1 MTLSLTLFT
10 TCKPFEGKAAR
21 VQRNALRS
29 WALGPACEV
38 VVFGDEPGVRECCEE
53 FGFRQVPT
61 VDRTPLGTPL
71 VSHLFEAVEHVTHAD
86 LLAFVNADIML
97 TRDLTAAVEAVQNR
111 FDRFLMIARR
121 WNVELAYDWDFESP
135 SWEAKLRAYVR
146 EHGTIEPSY
155 GGVDLFVY
163 RRGLWKQLR
172 PFAIGRT
179 RWDSALIYEARKLG
193 APVVEATRIVT
204 AVHPNHDYSHYP
216 QNTSGVFK
224 GPEALR
230 NQSLL
235 GGEEFIFTPLNA
247 THVLA
252 KSGIR
257 RNKVW
262 FPPYLLRKLATLP
275 ALHPRLRALAPMV
288 RLLTPWWR
296 RLRSTKNKRQT
307 PSLLVSPDEHQRTS
321 TEGRPYPV
329 TIGLTPLYHPVVPPG
344 GDVTTFDTPE
354 AFELNRARMDH
365 LRSLDL
371 PLRGKRVIDVGCGV
385 GHLAQF
391 FVRQGCEVL
400 CVDAREENIRQLKT
414 RYPDLEARV
423 LDLEKD
429 SVLDLGRFDIVFA
442 YGLLYHLENP
452 FRALRSLGSVCD
464 ELLLLE
470 TVVTDHD
477 LPILRMAEETL
488 ASSQA
493 LANIGS
499 RPTPSF
505 VVLALRSAGFRY
517 VYAPRTPPDHPD
529 FLFAWK
535 NDLTDSRDGHLLRCS
550 FVASR
555 SALLNPS
562 LVNLFDTNRAS

>member
-10 TCKPFEGKAAR
+10 TCKPFEGKFAS

-53 FGFRQVPT
+53 FGFRQIPN
-61 VDRTPLGTPL
+61 VDRTQLGTPL
-71 VSHLFEAVEHVTHAD
+71 VSHLFEAVEHATQAD

-97 TRDLTAAVEAVQNR
+97 TSDLTPAIEAVKNR

-121 WNVELAYDWDFESP
+121 WNVELAGEWDFKSP

-146 EHGTIEPSY
+146 EHGAIEPSY

-163 RRGLWKQLR
+163 RRGLWKELQ

-179 RWDSALIYEARKLG
+179 RWDSALIYEARKVG
-193 APVVEATRIVT
+193 APVIEATRVVT

-216 QNTSGVFK
+216 QNTPGVFK

-252 KSGIR
+252 ETGIR
-257 RNKVW
+257 RNRVW
-262 FPPYLLRKLATLP
+262 FPPYLVRQLATLP
-275 ALHPRLRALAPMV
+275 ALYPRLRPLAPVV
-288 RLLTPWWR
+288 RLLAPWWR
-296 RLRSTKNKRQT
+296 RLSATKKKRRCRSLPAT
-307 PSLLVSPDEHQRTS
+307 PNEHQQTS
-321 TEGRPYPV
+321 TGARPYPV
-329 TIGLTPLYHPVVPPG
+329 ALSLNPLYPPVVPPG
-344 GDVTTFDTPE
+344 GDFTTFDTPE
-354 AFELNRARMDH
+354 AFELNQARMGH
-365 LRSLDL
+365 LGSLDL
-371 PLRGKRVIDVGCGV
+371 PLRGKRVLDVGCGV

-391 FVRQGCEVL
+391 FIKQDCAVL

-423 LDLEKD
+423 FDLEKD
-429 SVLDLGRFDIVFA
+429 PVLDLDRFDIVFA

-452 FRALRSLGSVCD
+452 FRALLRLASICD
-464 ELLLLE
+464 ELFLLE
-470 TVVTDHD
+470 TVVTDYD
-477 LPILRMAEETL
+477 LPIVRMVEETF
-488 ASSQA
+488 AYSQA
-493 LANIGS
+493 LRNIGS

-505 VVLALRSAGFRY
+505 VVLALRSAGFRHI
-517 VYAPRTPPDHPD
+517 YAPRVPPDHPD
-529 FLFAWK
+529 FRFAWR
-535 NDLTDSRDGHLLRCS
+535 NDFTDSRDGHLLRCT

-555 SALLNPS
+555 SPLPNPS
-562 LVNLFDTNRAS
+562 LVTLLDTNKTS